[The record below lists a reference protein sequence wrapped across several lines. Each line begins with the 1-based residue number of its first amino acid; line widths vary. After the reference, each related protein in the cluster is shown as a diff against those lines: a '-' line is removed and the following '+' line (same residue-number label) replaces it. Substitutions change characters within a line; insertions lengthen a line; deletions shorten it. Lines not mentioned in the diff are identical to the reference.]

1 MMFFKKNDRPYPKS
15 FSKRLTW
22 RITLVMFIVMALAS
36 YLLYEMSYQLIVEGS
51 ELTMRYVL
59 KSEKQSIHSTISEIK
74 AVSVNTVPQ
83 IEENLDKPEKLHA
96 IMKQMVELNPA
107 IHSCGLSFVE
117 NYYPGK
123 GHQYCPYAY
132 RKDTSEVVVK
142 TLGDKDHDYLHETWF
157 KKALASEEGYWA
169 KPFFDDIDHT
179 TPLVPWVMPIHD
191 RQGKAI
197 AVLGVD
203 LALQSLREELSVQA
217 YKEKIFEGLSS
228 QALSVYN
235 FAITKDGTYLVHPD
249 SARVIKENYFT
260 YCNSTSDSSDDELG
274 RKMRENDEGDMSSV
288 NIDDEDLYV
297 RYRAIPDTDW
307 SIAIVCSNALINGI
321 ASVLGVLLA
330 LFFMIPNLL
339 VVFFMGRHF
348 VKRAAKPI
356 QQLAASADEVA
367 KGNFKAPLPP
377 LKTRDEIHQLRD
389 SFEKMQLS
397 LTRYMEELKTTTA
410 AKASIE
416 SELKIAHDIQMSMLP
431 KTFPPYPERDDIDI
445 YGSLTPAKDVGGD
458 LFDFYI
464 REEQLVFCVGDVS
477 GKGVPASLV
486 MAVTRS
492 LFRNVSAHVL
502 DPSKIVYAIN
512 NALTDG
518 NDTEMFVTLFVGVL
532 DLQTGHLRYSNAG
545 HNAPV
550 LLSDSVSE
558 IPCDSNL
565 PAGVMDNWDF
575 SLQELDIR
583 KDDVIF
589 IYTDGLN
596 EAEDAC
602 HQLFG
607 EERMLKQLKQQLAV
621 GQTEPQAIIE
631 EMGKAVHTF
640 ASGTEQ
646 SDDLTMLAIKYKKNN
661 V

>member
-1 MMFFKKNDRPYPKS
+1 MFFKKNDRPYPKS

-260 YCNSTSDSSDDELG
+260 YCNTTSDSSDDELG
-274 RKMRENDEGDMSSV
+274 RAMRDDDEGDMSSV
-288 NIDDEDLYV
+288 TIDDENLYV

-339 VVFFMGRHF
+339 VVIFMGRHF
-348 VKRAAKPI
+348 VKKAAKPI

-502 DPSKIVYAIN
+502 EPNKIVYAIN

-550 LLSDSVSE
+550 LMADSVSE